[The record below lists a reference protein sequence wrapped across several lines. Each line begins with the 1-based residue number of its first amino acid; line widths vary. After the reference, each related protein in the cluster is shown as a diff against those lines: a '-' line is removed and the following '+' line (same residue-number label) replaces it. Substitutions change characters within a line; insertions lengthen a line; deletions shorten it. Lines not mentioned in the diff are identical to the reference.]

1 MMGHGID
8 MDGHLDHVMK
18 PLGKYLKRI
27 VLTYNSVYFKIL
39 KS

>member
-27 VLTYNSVYFKIL
+27 VLT
-39 KS
+39 